1 MKTTTPLPSSREIP
15 TTRRDTVLGIQLE
28 ANPWNPNR
36 MTAAMYAKI
45 LESIQEYGMV
55 DPLTVREIDN
65 TRYQIIDGENRW
77 RGATDLG
84 YTEFDVT
91 VIEGMTDAQAR
102 KLTIIMNELHGQ
114 ADPDKM
120 GDLLADILSLSSL
133 EELMIAMPYDEA
145 VLAGYLQTPLPQL
158 PPLKPLPG
166 KPPTSESKE
175 PWAERLF
182 KMPKTVALI
191 VDEALEKAK
200 DGEELEAWQAL
211 ERVAADYL
219 AS

>member
-1 MKTTTPLPSSREIP
+1 M
-15 TTRRDTVLGIQLE
+15 QLE
-28 ANPWNPNR
+28 PNPWNPNR

-45 LESIQEYGMV
+45 LESIREYGMV
-55 DPLTVREIDN
+55 DPLTVRSLGGVTER

-77 RGATDLG
+77 RGALDLG
-84 YTEFDVT
+84 YTEFDCT
-91 VIEGMTDAQAR
+91 VIDGLSDAQAK

-120 GDLLADILSLSSL
+120 GDLLADILSLTSL
-133 EELMIAMPYDEA
+133 DELMVALPYDDS
-145 VLAGYLQTPLPQL
+145 VLAGFLKTPLPQL
-158 PPLKPLPG
+158 PDL
-166 KPPTSESKE
+166 PPTAVSSSAAAGGSKE

-182 KMPKTVALI
+182 KMPKSVALI
-191 VDEALEKAK
+191 IDEALEKAK

-219 AS
+219 AG

>member
-1 MKTTTPLPSSREIP
+1 MA
-15 TTRRDTVLGIQLE
+15 

-45 LESIQEYGMV
+45 LESIREYGMV
-55 DPLTVREIDN
+55 DPITVREDM
-65 TRYQIIDGENRW
+65 TRGGIEPFYQIIDGENRW
-77 RGATDLG
+77 RGALDLG
-84 YTEFDVT
+84 YTEFDCT
-91 VIEGMTDAQAR
+91 IIDGLTDAQAK

-120 GDLLADILSLSSL
+120 GDLLADILSMTSL
-133 EELMIAMPYDEA
+133 TELKIALPYDDS
-145 VLAGYLQTPLPQL
+145 VLAGFLQTPLPALPAL
-158 PPLKPLPG
+158 PPAVG
-166 KPPTSESKE
+166 TSPAAAGGSKE

-182 KMPKTVALI
+182 KMPKSVALI

-211 ERVAADYL
+211 ELVAADYL
-219 AS
+219 AG

>member
-1 MKTTTPLPSSREIP
+1 
-15 TTRRDTVLGIQLE
+15 
-28 ANPWNPNR
+28 

-45 LESIQEYGMV
+45 IESIQEYGLV
-55 DPLTVREIDN
+55 DPLTVREFGPAQ
-65 TRYQIIDGENRW
+65 YQIIDGENRW

-84 YTEFDVT
+84 YTEFDCT
-91 VIEGMTDAQAR
+91 VIDGLTEGQAR

-120 GDLLADILSLSSL
+120 GDLLADILSLTSL
-133 EELMIAMPYDEA
+133 DELLVALPYDDS
-145 VLAGYLQTPLPQL
+145 VLAGFLKTPLPQL
-158 PPLKPLPG
+158 PDLPPAVAQTAPAG
-166 KPPTSESKE
+166 GSKE

-182 KMPKTVALI
+182 KMPKSVALI
-191 VDEALEKAK
+191 IDEALEKAK

-219 AS
+219 AG